1 MTSGERTRKFLRP
14 VTASQSPSDISTLD
28 LLRAGLR
35 HGAPRLHP
43 VDPEVVRVRAAVAII
58 VRPLLGDVELL
69 FIRRAAFE
77 SDPWSGDIAFP
88 GGRISGPEEPPRLAA
103 ERETR
108 EEVGI
113 DVSTAECLGQLDDV
127 VGGDGTVVV
136 SGFVYTLRS
145 PVTLTTNHEVASA
158 GWVPVARLAE
168 PERQTMSSFRY
179 KDRDVRLPA
188 IRVFDDDSPHLWG
201 LTYQF
206 VERFMRT
213 IGREIP
219 VMPWRDS
226 D

>member
-1 MTSGERTRKFLRP
+1 MA
-14 VTASQSPSDISTLD
+14 ASQSSPDILTLEI
-28 LLRAGLR
+28 LRAGIR
-35 HGAPRLHP
+35 RGPPKLHP
-43 VDPEVVRVRAAVAII
+43 VDPEIVRVRAAVAII
-58 VRPLLGDVELL
+58 ARPLPRDVELL

-77 SDPWSGDIAFP
+77 NDPWSGDIAFP
-88 GGRISGPEEPPRLAA
+88 GGRIGAPDEPPRLTA

-113 DVSTAECLGQLDDV
+113 DVSGAELLGQLDDV
-127 VGGDGTVVV
+127 VGGDGAVVV
-136 SGFVYTLRS
+136 SGFVYS
-145 PVTLTTNHEVASA
+145 LTTPALLATNHEVAAA
-158 GWVPVARLAE
+158 GWVSVAKLVE
-168 PERQTMSSFRY
+168 PERQTISTFRY
-179 KDRDVRLPA
+179 KDRDVKLPA

-206 VERFMRT
+206 VERFLRM